1 MAKPEKKYEC
11 LSNEQKNFLKKALG
25 IRKLEDLDLSI
36 LKELKERLKAL
47 KDTRNKNMLIYKLW
61 DVIMCVVIASF
72 ANNNTWKDIH
82 QFVVDNYKWFKSFLQ
97 MTGGIPC
104 VESYERIIS
113 LVDSNELNEILLDF
127 FSYIIITKS
136 IKTSMY
142 NFDGRVNNGSKR
154 KATILS
160 EEKRPLNCLNVYSNE
175 LGYCIK
181 TVQIDEK
188 TNEIPTIKDLVK
200 GMDLTGVVVTWDALN
215 TQTENV
221 KVVIDAHG
229 DYTVPVKGNQG
240 NFNNELDLYFDQ
252 KKCEEIKAG
261 NLSSQYM
268 TYNEKSHSAIVV
280 YECFQTSDIDW
291 FADKDKWIGLKTIG
305 MIKKSVTTK
314 IIEKKKDK
322 KGKYK
327 KIEKIVTNVECR
339 YYISS
344 RQVDIKEFNKVTRK
358 HWNVENKVHFHLDFT
373 FCQDSNK
380 TTNKKALLNLEII
393 HKFVLAILEKVK
405 PIYKNKSLKDIRKH
419 LSNNFGVYFP
429 EFLCYL
435 ALQNPSVF

>member
-1 MAKPEKKYEC
+1 M
-11 LSNEQKNFLKKALG
+11 
-25 IRKLEDLDLSI
+25 DLSG
-36 LKELKERLKAL
+36 
-47 KDTRNKNMLIYKLW
+47 
-61 DVIMCVVIASF
+61 VI
-72 ANNNTWKDIH
+72 
-82 QFVVDNYKWFKSFLQ
+82 
-97 MTGGIPC
+97 
-104 VESYERIIS
+104 
-113 LVDSNELNEILLDF
+113 
-127 FSYIIITKS
+127 
-136 IKTSMY
+136 
-142 NFDGRVNNGSKR
+142 
-154 KATILS
+154 
-160 EEKRPLNCLNVYSNE
+160 
-175 LGYCIK
+175 
-181 TVQIDEK
+181 
-188 TNEIPTIKDLVK
+188 
-200 GMDLTGVVVTWDALN
+200 VTWDALN

-419 LSNNFGVYFP
+419 LSNNFGEYFP

-435 ALQNPSVF
+435 ALQNPSFF